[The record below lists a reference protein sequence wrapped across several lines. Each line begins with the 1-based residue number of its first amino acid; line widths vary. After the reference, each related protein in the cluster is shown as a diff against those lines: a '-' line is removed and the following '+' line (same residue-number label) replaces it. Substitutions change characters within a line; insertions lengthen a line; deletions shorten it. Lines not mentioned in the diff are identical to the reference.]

1 MTKIILHHIQISDTV
16 VSNALADAPD
26 FEGVG

>member
-1 MTKIILHHIQISDTV
+1 MTKIILDHIQISDTV
-16 VSNALADAPD
+16 VSITLADAPD

>member
-1 MTKIILHHIQISDTV
+1 MTEIIVDHIQISETV
-16 VSNALADAPD
+16 VSTALADAPD